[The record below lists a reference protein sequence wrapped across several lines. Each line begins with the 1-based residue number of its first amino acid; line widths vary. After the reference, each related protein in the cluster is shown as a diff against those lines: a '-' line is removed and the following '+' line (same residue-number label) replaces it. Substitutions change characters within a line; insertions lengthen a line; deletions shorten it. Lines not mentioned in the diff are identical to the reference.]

1 MLQSKLHGF
10 VSCFIL
16 SLLASLPRVWARVIK
31 NDCIMDEQSVN
42 MHDSLSFTNF
52 NNLFNPF
59 ILWLR
64 SLQSFL
70 MLQERVGGR
79 VATFRKGQY
88 IADLGAM
95 VLTGLGE

>member
-1 MLQSKLHGF
+1 
-10 VSCFIL
+10 
-16 SLLASLPRVWARVIK
+16 
-31 NDCIMDEQSVN
+31 
-42 MHDSLSFTNF
+42 
-52 NNLFNPF
+52 
-59 ILWLR
+59 
-64 SLQSFL
+64 

>member
-1 MLQSKLHGF
+1 
-10 VSCFIL
+10 
-16 SLLASLPRVWARVIK
+16 
-31 NDCIMDEQSVN
+31 MDRQSVYL
-42 MHDSLSFTNF
+42 HDSLSFTNF
-52 NNLFNPF
+52 NNVCNLF
-59 ILWLR
+59 ILSLR